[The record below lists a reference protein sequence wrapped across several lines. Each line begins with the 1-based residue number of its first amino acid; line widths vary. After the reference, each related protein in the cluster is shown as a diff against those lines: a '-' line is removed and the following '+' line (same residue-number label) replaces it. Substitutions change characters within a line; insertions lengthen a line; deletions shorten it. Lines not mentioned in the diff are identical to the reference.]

1 MTEQTASPNPDN
13 TGDLDQDNTRS
24 QEQQDEHES
33 DLPIVSE
40 LSLLKDR
47 ARLMGLNFSNNI
59 SLEKL
64 RTKVTE
70 AMEGTSAKEVQ
81 SDSVAAAKVNPLA
94 LDDKPVAQ
102 PEVVEAAPAIP
113 VSPKVAL
120 RQYLQREQT
129 KLIRLRITNMDPKK
143 KDLPGEIITV
153 ANEYIGTVKK
163 YIPFGEQS
171 ENGYHVPMCIYE
183 QLESRRFLSVR
194 VSKDPV
200 TKQTRVDTSWARE
213 FALEIL
219 PPLTQKEMGELA
231 AAQLA
236 AGNS

>member
-1 MTEQTASPNPDN
+1 MTEQNASPNPEND
-13 TGDLDQDNTRS
+13 T
-24 QEQQDEHES
+24 QEQQDELK
-33 DLPIVSE
+33 DVPQVSE
-40 LSLLKDR
+40 LAMLKDR
-47 ARLMGLNFSNNI
+47 AKLMGLNFSNNI

-64 RTKVTE
+64 RSKVNA
-70 AMEGTSAKEVQ
+70 AMEGEVLEEDKPVVVQ
-81 SDSVAAAKVNPLA
+81 AKVNA
-94 LDDKPVAQ
+94 LVEPT
-102 PEVVEAAPAIP
+102 EAAPVPTIP
-113 VSPKVAL
+113 VSPKVLL
-120 RQYLQREQT
+120 RQHLQREQM
-129 KLIRLRITNMDPKK
+129 KLVRLRITNMDPKK

-183 QLESRRFLSVR
+183 QLDSRRFLNVR
-194 VSKDPV
+194 VTKDSV

-219 PPLTQKEMGELA
+219 PPLTKKELGELA
-231 AAQLA
+231 TAQLA

>member
-1 MTEQTASPNPDN
+1 MTEQNASPNPDN
-13 TGDLDQDNTRS
+13 TGDLEQDNTRS
-24 QEQQDEHES
+24 QEQQDEQET
-33 DLPIVSE
+33 DLPSVSE

-47 ARLMGLNFSNNI
+47 ARLMGLSFSNNI

-64 RTKVTE
+64 RIKVNA
-70 AMEGTSAKEVQ
+70 AMEGDTDEDPPAPAVT
-81 SDSVAAAKVNPLA
+81 AAKVNPLA
-94 LDDKPVAQ
+94 ID
-102 PEVVEAAPAIP
+102 EAATTAAAPP
-113 VSPKVAL
+113 LSKSPKVAL
-120 RQYLQREQT
+120 RQHLQREQM

-171 ENGYHVPMCIYE
+171 ENGYHVPMCIYA

-213 FALEIL
+213 FALEVL
-219 PPLTQKEMGELA
+219 PPLTQKELGELA
-231 AAQLA
+231 TAQLA

>member
-1 MTEQTASPNPDN
+1 MTEQTASPNPATNLD
-13 TGDLDQDNTRS
+13 DLEKDVGRT
-24 QEQQDEHES
+24 QEQQDEH
-33 DLPIVSE
+33 DDVPQVSE
-40 LSLLKDR
+40 LTMLKDR

-64 RTKVTE
+64 RAKVTA
-70 AMEGTSAKEVQ
+70 AMEGETTTEDTSVVETT
-81 SDSVAAAKVNPLA
+81 KVNA
-94 LDDKPVAQ
+94 LVDPTEA
-102 PEVVEAAPAIP
+102 VVETAPVPVIP

-120 RQYLQREQT
+120 RQYLQREQM
-129 KLIRLRITNMDPKK
+129 KLVRLRITNMDPKK

-183 QLESRRFLSVR
+183 QLDSRRFLNVR

-219 PPLTQKEMGELA
+219 PPLNKKELGELA